1 MAGAIAEAPIKGIGR
16 TLTESGFVVPTHQG
30 NYRWKED
37 EVKQLFDDVIEAM
50 QRMDDAYFLGLMVF
64 MKSEGEELVVLD
76 GQQRLT
82 TSIMILSAI
91 RGWLNQYTEYKEDAR
106 HITEHFIGRKELGE
120 SVIQPRL
127 SLNIANH
134 EAFER
139 FVVNEVPLQDIV
151 TYLSSLKRYDPNRVL
166 LEASIYCHKRITDI
180 IGEYPNSTDAYNY
193 LLDFVKFLRDK
204 VFVVSLVVSSDV
216 NAYTIFATLNDRGLE
231 LSPLDLVKNYL
242 FSLADTSSR
251 MRGSNLQ
258 LRTMEARWVQMI
270 RTLGNVKPAN
280 FLKAYWTSRHGR
292 IQNTKLFESLKARYK
307 DTQSAVNLSM
317 DMLSVA
323 EQYNA
328 LEVSDDP
335 LWAVYNPKVRESITS
350 LRLLGAEQTR
360 PIMLSGLAK
369 FDPREFERLLRF
381 LEVLIVRYQL
391 VGGGRTGALEIHCA
405 RLARLIFNG
414 DVTTAAQ
421 AYQEMRD
428 IYPSDEEF
436 RSMFLLQEEDT
447 NSKAAYMLRR
457 LESEARRQEKGANAK
472 ELDPSAVL
480 TVEHILP
487 RNPTAAWR
495 ENFSDD
501 EQVEDAIY
509 RLGNLCLVARN
520 RELGRELFD
529 VKKRIFEESDLY
541 LTKDL
546 VAYDTWNMETIIKR
560 QTKLAKYA
568 VAAWRFQ

>member
-1 MAGAIAEAPIKGIGR
+1 MAGAIAEATIKGIGR

-37 EVKQLFDDVIEAM
+37 EVKQLFDDVVEAM

-64 MKSEGEELVVLD
+64 MQSEGEELVVLD

-91 RGWLNQYTEYKEDAR
+91 RAWLNQYTEYKEDAR
-106 HITEHFIGRKELGE
+106 HISEHFIGRKELGE

-134 EAFER
+134 EVFER
-139 FVVNEVPLQDIV
+139 FVVNEVPLQDII
-151 TYLSSLKRYDPNRVL
+151 TSISSLKRYDPNRVL
-166 LEASIYCHKRITDI
+166 LEAAVYCHKRIIDIVGKYTD
-180 IGEYPNSTDAYNY
+180 SADAYNY
-193 LLDFVKFLRDK
+193 LLEFVKFLRDK
-204 VFVVSLVVSSDV
+204 VFVVSLAVSSDV
-216 NAYTIFATLNDRGLE
+216 NAYTIFATLNDRGME

-242 FSLADTSSR
+242 FSLADTLSR
-251 MRGSNLQ
+251 TRGSNLQ
-258 LRTMEARWVQMI
+258 LRTMESRWVQMI

-292 IQNTKLFESLKARYK
+292 IQNTKLFENLKSRYK
-307 DTQSAVNLSM
+307 DTQSAVHLSM

-335 LWAVYNPKVRESITS
+335 LWAPYNPKVRESIAS
-350 LRLLGAEQTR
+350 LRFLGAEQTR
-360 PIMLSGLAK
+360 PIMLSGLEK
-369 FDPREFERLLRF
+369 FEPREFERLLRF

-391 VGGGRTGALEIHCA
+391 VGGGRTGALEIQCA

-414 DVTTAAQ
+414 DVTTATQ

-436 RSMFLLQEEDT
+436 RSMFQLKEEDS

-457 LESEARRQEKGANAK
+457 MEIEARRQEKGANAK
-472 ELDPSAVL
+472 ELDPSTVL

-487 RNPTAAWR
+487 KSPTAEWKV
-495 ENFSDD
+495 NFADD
-501 EQVEDAIY
+501 DQVEDAIY
-509 RLGNLCLVARN
+509 RIGNLCLVARN
-520 RELGRELFD
+520 KELGRDTFDIKKEIFAQSEL
-529 VKKRIFEESDLY
+529 S
-541 LTKDL
+541 LTKEL
-546 VAYDTWNMETIIKR
+546 AQYSTWNMESIVRR
-560 QTKLAKYA
+560 QTNLAKYA
-568 VAAWRFQ
+568 LSTWRFQ